1 MIEGALRMI
10 LTSIHLVT
18 NFIATRLKYLSL
30 NRLTVCKCQ
39 NRVRGKVVV
48 LTGATNGIGYYTA
61 LDLAKKGSLLY
72 LACRNGEKAKKI
84 VRNLRRVTDN
94 KEIHYLHLDL
104 SKFSTIENFVT
115 AFKDREQTLN
125 VLINN
130 AAIFHHP
137 SYLTEDG
144 IEVTYQT
151 NYLGV
156 YMLTSKLEPLLKNT
170 PASQVVFVSSEAHR
184 LVTAEDVKNFDCTKE
199 VELRTFHDHVKLY
212 GISKLALHMYADHL
226 SKEAVGVSVL
236 LVNPGNVWSNIYQN
250 CWLSWRDLVTRTKCA
265 VYMRDP
271 KEGAQSTIHAVNSP
285 RGTRYYITDT
295 LSKDTLEEYDS
306 GFLIKKSSQL
316 LRPKSVSM
324 S

>member
-1 MIEGALRMI
+1 MFEIVQYTIQCMIEGALRMI

-61 LDLAKKGSLLY
+61 LDLAKKG
-72 LACRNGEKAKKI
+72 
-84 VRNLRRVTDN
+84 
-94 KEIHYLHLDL
+94 
-104 SKFSTIENFVT
+104 
-115 AFKDREQTLN
+115 EQTLN